1 MHSPG
6 LILGFHTCDHIDQ
19 MVQKHEAKK
28 VPELK
33 RNVVLAHS
41 EINMEEVRK
50 AILSWEGR
58 MRACLAA
65 DGNRFVNALM

>member
-1 MHSPG
+1 
-6 LILGFHTCDHIDQ
+6 

-33 RNVVLAHS
+33 RNVVRAHS
-41 EINMEEVRK
+41 EINMQEVRK

-65 DGNRFVNALM
+65 DGNRFEYALM